1 MRAHT
6 LRTLRVLLA
15 AVAALSLAGCHP
27 SRDLWQ
33 RWRAEKMLWQAR
45 QDDAEAR
52 DGHGSDVI
60 LAAGR
65 ETAMLEAVIAAF
77 PPAEWTSEAAWRRP
91 IARDVARLSA
101 TAALLRAEV
110 DERDGRDLAAEL
122 RYQRI
127 ASDFGRMDSVTVL
140 ASAGRARCLERID
153 RLEDSQAAWLQLAA
167 RDPATGP
174 GGAARRT
181 VLEAADE
188 AARMLELLGQK
199 PSADSLRRVAAGRIE
214 AAAAALGR
222 DSAATE
228 LRVAASALLAGA
240 GDEAAARAELVRA
253 LDTAGSP
260 LAQSVVLLALV
271 DRCRVAALPETARIY
286 AARLRGAPRPNDA
299 WEADLMV
306 AHAWEAAGVAD
317 SALAVYKRLVES
329 LPEGSELSAR
339 ARLARAL
346 ELERL
351 GRWEIARAEL
361 RTLSTLYPS
370 HECGLT
376 ALVRVVRHSVEEGDN
391 ELAAVEARHAQAEI
405 DELLASQGDA
415 DVRLRV
421 HRARAELLSLQGH
434 AAEASRELWSV
445 WTLDPRRAGAV
456 EAGWLAARL
465 ADSALADTARAH
477 MLYSDL
483 ARQTID
489 LDVRREARQ
498 RLVAAER

>member
-1 MRAHT
+1 MNARRSRMSHLA
-6 LRTLRVLLA
+6 LA
-15 AVAALSLAGCHP
+15 ALTVATVAGCHP

-65 ETAMLEAVIAAF
+65 ETSMLESVMAAF
-77 PPAEWTSEAAWRRP
+77 PPAAWTTDAAWQRP
-91 IARDVARLSA
+91 IARDVARLTA
-101 TAALLRAEV
+101 TAALLRAGV

-127 ASDFGRMDSVTVL
+127 ASDFARMDSVTVL
-140 ASAGRARCLERID
+140 ANAGRARCLERID
-153 RLEDSQAAWLQLAA
+153 KLEDSQAAWLQLAA

-174 GGAARRT
+174 GGDARRT

-188 AARMLELLGQK
+188 AARMLDLLGQK
-199 PSADSLRRVAAGRIE
+199 RSADSLRRAAAVRIE

-228 LRVAASALLAGA
+228 LRVAASALFAGA
-240 GDEAAARAELVRA
+240 GDEPAARAELVRA
-253 LDTAGSP
+253 LGTAGSP
-260 LAQSVVLLALV
+260 PSQAAVLLALV
-271 DRCRVAALPETARIY
+271 DRCRAAALPETARIY
-286 AARLRGAPRPNDA
+286 AARLRGGLRPSDA
-299 WEADLMV
+299 WEAELMV

-329 LPEGSELSAR
+329 LPEGSDLSAR
-339 ARLARAL
+339 ARLGRAL
-346 ELERL
+346 ELERQ

-361 RTLSTLYPS
+361 RTLSTLYPL

-405 DELLASQGDA
+405 DELLGSQGDA

-445 WTLDPRRAGAV
+445 WTLDPRRPGAV

-465 ADSALADTARAH
+465 ADSAVSDTARAH
-477 MLYSDL
+477 MLYSEL

-498 RLVAAER
+498 RLVEAER